1 MKYIIIGI
9 GNFGLA
15 LSEKL
20 MLLGHEVV
28 AVDKRME
35 KVDLIKD
42 RVTLSLA
49 MDTTDKSAVESLPL
63 RDADVVIVA
72 IGEEEGPSLLT
83 VAILKELQ
91 IKRIVA
97 RTLSPVHSTILHA
110 MGVQEIINPEEEAA
124 DRLARRLIIKG
135 VIDSF
140 YLSDRFNIV
149 EIKVP
154 DKYVGKTL
162 HDIDVRHN
170 HRVLVLTIIRYK
182 KLKNA
187 LGGEAVKR
195 SVLGVVDIQTVLEED
210 DILVMFGD
218 MKHIAQFGVY

>member
-218 MKHIAQFGVY
+218 MKHIARFGVY

>member
-15 LSEKL
+15 LCEKL

-35 KVDLIKD
+35 KVDSIKD
-42 RVTLSLA
+42 RVTLALA
-49 MDTTDKSAVESLPL
+49 MDTTDKSAAESVPL

-83 VAILKELQ
+83 VAIMKELQ
-91 IKRIVA
+91 VKRIVA

-154 DKYVGKTL
+154 DKYIGKTL

-182 KLKNA
+182 KIRGA
-187 LGGEAVKR
+187 LGGESVKR

-218 MKHIAQFGVY
+218 MKHISQFGVS